1 MIQSFHVARPLFG
14 GALIGL
20 SAASYLVLNGR
31 VAGISGLVGGLL
43 TPERRRDPVRIAF
56 LLGLL
61 LAPLLL
67 MPVLGES
74 IVIRNTASL
83 PVLAVAG
90 LLVGYGTR
98 LGSGCTSGH
107 GVCGLARQ
115 SPRSMAAV
123 GVFMATAVMT
133 VAAMHRFGS

>member
-1 MIQSFHVARPLFG
+1 MIQSFHVARPLIG

-31 VAGISGLVGGLL
+31 IAGISGLVGGLL

-61 LAPLLL
+61 LMPLP
-67 MPVLGES
+67 MLGLGGS

-83 PVLAVAG
+83 PVLAAAG

-107 GVCGLARQ
+107 GVCGLARL

-123 GVFMATAVMT
+123 GVFMATAIVT